1 MGCRICK
8 HISSEKE
15 IKIST
20 FKDSSNIMT
29 GNSRKQKLINSKLK
43 ISDIKPQIEKPKGT
57 IISFKEFKELIPK
70 DIIENEVKIENDF
83 ENSEKNPNHFI
94 YDPIELSNGAIYYGE
109 WNNNNLRMSG
119 KGKMYLP
126 KQNIYAN
133 GNWKDGNFYYGTI
146 YSKDFIYHGDIA
158 NNTYNGYGTLKNKI
172 ENKTYEGNFKNGLKE
187 GKGKLTFPDKS
198 EYSGYFENDK
208 ISGEGE
214 FYWANG
220 DYYKGYFKN
229 QIFHGEGD
237 LKIKNGSKYKG
248 QFFYGR
254 FHGKGV
260 FQWKNGDKYDGYY
273 SYGKKEGYGEY
284 TFKNGNVYKGEWF
297 GNKPHGKGNFE
308 TKNNIYY
315 ISMRNGRIFET
326 DKQKNEHEDFNFTF
340 NWMIED
346 IDISKLRYLNVRVL
360 NSSIFSL
367 QNEEMK
373 PMEEDVKSL
382 SGNV

>member
-1 MGCRICK
+1 MGCCICK
-8 HISSEKE
+8 HILLDEELETSSK
-15 IKIST
+15 
-20 FKDSSNIMT
+20 KDLSNNMT
-29 GNSRKQKLINSKLK
+29 GDTRKKKLMNSR
-43 ISDIKPQIEKPKGT
+43 IKGSP
-57 IISFKEFKELIPK
+57 ISFKEFKELIPK
-70 DIIENEVKIENDF
+70 DIIENEVKIGNDF
-83 ENSEKNPNHFI
+83 ENSEKNPNHSI
-94 YDPIELSNGAIYYGE
+94 YDPIELSNGGIYYGE
-109 WNNNNLRMSG
+109 WNNKNLRMSG
-119 KGKMYLP
+119 KGEMYLP

-133 GNWKDGNFYYGTI
+133 GKWKDGNFYYGTI
-146 YSKDFIYHGDIA
+146 YLKDYIYHGEIA

-229 QIFHGEGD
+229 QIFYGEGD

-248 QFFYGR
+248 QFFYGK

-315 ISMRNGRIFET
+315 ISMRNGRIFEI
-326 DKQKNEHEDFNFTF
+326 DKQKNGHEDFNFTF

-367 QNEEMK
+367 QNEELK
-373 PMEEDVKSL
+373 PMEEDSNL
-382 SGNV
+382 